1 MILVGGI
8 FCSSREDFPSLPI
21 CKVRAQLE
29 RLFLVCI
36 IGNLA
41 GIYRGVSSRNR
52 LIVVVILSTML
63 EVGLRGL

>member
-36 IGNLA
+36 IGNLV

-63 EVGLRGL
+63 ELGL